1 MRILLIAPS
10 QASLPLSAQEVE
22 AVVNSGLS
30 VKLLQSNVSQRD
42 LVSELSVPGRYDII
56 WFATHG
62 DSNGVFLTNEVL
74 SPSAVISL
82 IRGSGAKLVFLNTCS
97 SVSTASAIQNEASVD
112 VICTITDVPDVDA
125 YRTGAQFAAKLFQ
138 TGEFRK
144 SYELSKPGRNS
155 TYIYLSAAVPTQ
167 NGKSDYEQL
176 RKTVDELESAA
187 RSRDKATVHS
197 KVDELNAIGIRIDK
211 QDGELKVIKGDIHD
225 VKQRVTTL
233 EDHVFIPRK
242 VWIWRVLSLITVFV
256 AIAVLAIEDLSKIF
270 LSGLLPGVFF
280 EAAILS
286 LAMIFWYVGFLT
298 AKQSQEDSNE

>member
-1 MRILLIAPS
+1 M
-10 QASLPLSAQEVE
+10 SAQEVE

-42 LVSELSVPGRYDII
+42 LVSELSTPGRYDII

-62 DSNGVFLTNEVL
+62 DANGILLTNEVL

-82 IRGSGAKLVFLNTCS
+82 IRGSGARLVFLNTCS

-112 VICTITDVPDVDA
+112 VICTITDVPDVEA

-138 TGEFRK
+138 TNEFRK

-155 TYIYLSAAVPTQ
+155 TYIYLSAAGPTQ

-187 RSRDKATVHS
+187 RTRDKSTVHS
-197 KVDELNAIGIRIDK
+197 KIDELNTICVRIDQ
-211 QDGELKVIKGDIHD
+211 QDGELRAIKGDMHD

-233 EDHVFIPRK
+233 EDHVFVPRR
-242 VWIWRVLSLITVFV
+242 VWIWRVLSAVTMLIGITVLV
-256 AIAVLAIEDLSKIF
+256 IEDLNKIF
-270 LSGLLPGVFF
+270 LSSVLSGVFF
-280 EAAILS
+280 EAAIFS
-286 LAMIFWYVGFLT
+286 LAAIFWYVGFLT
-298 AKQSQEDSNE
+298 AKQSQEDSHE